1 MNDDPQAETSRP
13 YSPLLCIL
21 LLLTTGFGV
30 KIAAAIHLCQLAQGS
45 CPLVTPW

>member
-1 MNDDPQAETSRP
+1 MNDHSESGSTRP

-30 KIAAAIHLCQLAQGS
+30 KIAAAIHLCQLAQSS
-45 CPLVTPW
+45 CQMVAN